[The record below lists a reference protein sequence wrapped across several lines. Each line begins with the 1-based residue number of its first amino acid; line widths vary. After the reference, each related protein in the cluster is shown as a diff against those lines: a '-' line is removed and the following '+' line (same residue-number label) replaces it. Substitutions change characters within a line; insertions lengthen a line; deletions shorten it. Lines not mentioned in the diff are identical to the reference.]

1 MNKNFTKSIVFFFL
15 FFLAGWESV
24 QGQTTFNKKFG
35 GSNADEV
42 YSSISDSLGNTFVT
56 GVMRGVASIGGIN
69 LTSSG
74 ATDIFVSKI
83 DVNGNTVASI
93 KLGGTG
99 GEFVNDI
106 TLDDSGNVYLAG
118 FFAGTANIGTYSFN
132 ATNGTG
138 IVVKLNSNLSLV
150 WARQY
155 GNNNTTIEQIAVD
168 RLRNIYFAARHDGN
182 GTVTFGSVSI
192 NGKCLALIR
201 ISPLAQIAWVRSLN
215 NTSSFSSPGPPTIVG
230 LETDNSNS
238 IYLSGSFSGTL
249 NLSNGGGS
257 LSGSGF
263 GFALETYVIKY
274 NQGGLVVYSMRAGG
288 NFADTVKGLAV
299 DGAGNAMIVG
309 TYVFN
314 FTIGSF
320 TVSPN
325 VNSGHLYIALINPIG
340 TPLWLK
346 STTQTGLTTRVG
358 ASSVSRRFGDMF
370 YVSGTFVNPGT
381 ANLPGGFNFPAR
393 NSSEIFLLS
402 IDNAGDVR
410 WLYTGNSYGN
420 RNEIVSVSADIYG
433 NVYAAGTYVS
443 NFDFQSNSL
452 NSNGSTDGYL
462 IKLSDHNLRSTFVLP
477 KVRCAGDTIP
487 LLGWLRS
494 SNFWNSSEITVELSG
509 PDGSF
514 RQARELTKFNPSTLS
529 GDVRAP
535 IPQFGIESSSN
546 YRIRLKATRPLTYSL
561 PFDTAITIYSR
572 DTANAGA
579 DRTLC
584 AGLSTQV
591 STTGGTN
598 WRWSPGIYANDSTIR
613 NPILTP
619 PRTTTFT
626 VYVTDL
632 YGCAPPDTDQ
642 VLITVYDSLKLNPIN
657 DTIVCDQVPLTIV
670 ASATGGV
677 PGSVNY
683 VWNPISLEN
692 DTLLFNAD
700 SAADLRVLASDL
712 CGFKDSVDLKVKL
725 KPKVSLGNTRDTTIC
740 YGNSLNLNPQ
750 IFGGDSN
757 YFSFRWTLMPDTLL
771 NVSLAKNITVSP
783 LVSSVYRFI
792 VTDPC
797 TQSADTI
804 FYNINVRA
812 PLVLRTSNDTTICM
826 GTTTGLR
833 ATASGGLT
841 SNYKYTWTR
850 LSDGFDLGNSNTI
863 NVKPILNESYKIKL
877 EDGCSNPF
885 DSSII
890 RVFVRDSIK
899 LEPIPD
905 TLICLGEEVKINAY
919 GFGGIPADY
928 SFIWRKLSNN
938 QFLSNTPELDI
949 TGVQEELIQ
958 VVLSDGCSQPNDTF
972 VFKISVRDPLELFST
987 RDTLIC
993 NGSKIYLKARLF
1005 GGNASSYQYEW
1016 VSLPG
1021 DIPQGFGD
1029 SIEISPTNTTVYKVI
1044 GRDFCTK
1051 PSDSTTLEVR
1061 VLPPIKSTL
1070 DGDTLICYG
1079 ETANLTGSVS
1089 GGLGSA
1095 YEFKWYEEGNSA
1107 VIGTNPSISVNPLV
1121 STNYWRVSGDNC
1133 SDPSDSQKI
1142 HVRVREPLS
1151 IDLGNDT
1158 TICKGNLYTVVA
1170 NASGGRG
1177 NYFYIWDPAAGS
1189 VSKQSFKVD
1198 SSVWVKVQLNDGCSS
1213 PAEDSIYIISED
1225 SPEPNLSVLLRKGCV
1240 PFEVEFEDIST
1251 IYSPSE
1257 TYWDFGDG
1265 IRDTVPTGSSV
1276 LHTYTYSGLFS
1287 PTIWVKSENG
1297 CLDSVQIKG
1306 LVNAEAPPIAS
1317 FIWQPQTPT
1326 SGSNIIFTNKSI
1338 DAINYFWE
1346 FSNGYGTS
1354 NLRDPEFL
1362 ITDSIGFNAQLIVE
1376 SRSGCRDTVSNFINI
1391 VPGLEV
1397 WIPNAFSPDKNG
1409 INDDFK
1415 PYGVGFSSYRIQIF
1429 TRWGQMVYD
1438 SKDSGKGWNGS
1449 WRNEGEACIEQM
1461 YIYKVTVLNR
1471 IGETQTFVGEV
1482 LLMKQ

>member
-1 MNKNFTKSIVFFFL
+1 MNRIFTNLLVTFLL
-15 FFLAGWESV
+15 FFLAGFEFS
-24 QGQTTFNKKFG
+24 QGQATFNKKFG
-35 GSNADEV
+35 GSNADEA

-56 GVMRGVASIGGIN
+56 GVMRGTASIGGIN

-83 DVNGNTVASI
+83 DVNGSTVASI
-93 KLGGTG
+93 KLGGAG

-132 ATNGTG
+132 STNGTG

-155 GNNNTTIEQIAVD
+155 GNNNTSIEQIAVD
-168 RLRNIYFAARHDGN
+168 RLRNIYFAARHEGN
-182 GTVTFGSVSI
+182 GTVSFGSVNI
-192 NGKCLALIR
+192 NGQCLALVR
-201 ISPLAQIAWVRSLN
+201 ISPLAQIAWVRSLT

-230 LETDNSNS
+230 LETDNNNS
-238 IYLSGSFSGTL
+238 IYLTGSYSGTL

-257 LSGSGF
+257 LSGF
-263 GFALETYVIKY
+263 GFAPETYVIRY
-274 NQGGLVVYSMRAGG
+274 NQGGLVVYSLKAGG

-299 DGAGNAMIVG
+299 DGSGNAVITG
-309 TYVFN
+309 TFLFN
-314 FTIGSF
+314 FTIGSLSA
-320 TVSPN
+320 SPN
-325 VNSGHLYIALINPIG
+325 LNSGHLYIAMINASG
-340 TPLWLK
+340 TPQWLR
-346 STTQTGLTTRVG
+346 STTQTGFTTRVG
-358 ASSVSRRFGDMF
+358 ASSISRRFGDMY
-370 YVSGTFVNPGT
+370 YVSGSFTNPGT
-381 ANLPGGFNFPAR
+381 ASLPGGFSFPAR
-393 NSSEIFLLS
+393 NSSEIFLLA
-402 IDNAGDVR
+402 IDNSGDIR
-410 WLYTGNSYGN
+410 WLQVGNSNGN

-433 NVYAAGTYVS
+433 NVYATGTYAS
-443 NFDFQSNSL
+443 NFSFAGNNL

-462 IKLSDHNLRSTFVLP
+462 IKLSDHLINTSVVLP
-477 KVRCAGDTIP
+477 KIRCAGDTIP
-487 LLGWLRS
+487 VLGWIRS
-494 SNFWNSSEITVELSG
+494 NNFWANAEITVELSG

-514 RQARELTKFNPSTLS
+514 RQAKELTKFTPSTLN
-529 GDVRAP
+529 GAVRAP
-535 IPQFGIESSSN
+535 IPQFGMESSNN
-546 YRIRLKATRPLTYSL
+546 YRIRLKSTRPLTYSL

-572 DTANAGA
+572 DTANAGV

-598 WRWSPGIYANDSTIR
+598 WRWSPGIFANDSTIR

-619 PRTTTFT
+619 PKTTTFT

-642 VLITVYDSLKLNPIN
+642 IVITVFDTLRLNPIN
-657 DTIVCDQVPLTIV
+657 DTIVCDQTPLTFI
-670 ASATGGV
+670 ASSIGGV
-677 PGSVNY
+677 PGTINY

-700 SAADLRVLASDL
+700 SAADLRVLANDL
-712 CGFKDSVDLKVKL
+712 CGFKDSIDLKVKL
-725 KPKVSLGNTRDTTIC
+725 KPKVSLLNPRDTTIC
-740 YGNSLNLNPQ
+740 YGNSISLNPQ
-750 IFGGDSN
+750 IIGGDSN
-757 YFSFRWTLMPDTLL
+757 FFSYRWTLMPDTIL
-771 NVSLAKNITVSP
+771 NISLAKNIIVSP

-792 VTDPC
+792 VSDPC
-797 TQSADTI
+797 TKSADTI

-826 GTTTGLR
+826 GNSAGLR
-833 ATASGGLT
+833 AFAFGGLA

-850 LSDGFDLGNSNTI
+850 LSDGLNLGNSSSIT
-863 NVKPILNESYKIKL
+863 VKPSLNESYKIKL
-877 EDGCSNPF
+877 EDACSNPF

-890 RVFVRDSIK
+890 RVNVRDSIK
-899 LEPIPD
+899 IEPIAD
-905 TLICLGEEVKINAY
+905 TLICLGQEVKINAY
-919 GFGGIPADY
+919 GFGGIPSDY

-938 QFLSNTPELDI
+938 QFLSNTPELNI
-949 TGVQEELIQ
+949 TGVQEELVQ

-972 VFKISVRDPLELFST
+972 VFRISIRDPLELFST

-993 NGSKIYLKARLF
+993 YGSKIYLKARLF
-1005 GGNASSYQYEW
+1005 GGNASSYEYEW
-1016 VSLPG
+1016 RSLPG
-1021 DIPQGFGD
+1021 DIPQGYGD
-1029 SIEISPTNTTVYKVI
+1029 SILINPTITTVYKVI

-1061 VLPPIKSTL
+1061 VLPPINSSL

-1089 GGLGSA
+1089 GGLGSS
-1095 YEFKWYEEGNSA
+1095 YVYKWYEEGNPV
-1107 VIGTNPSISVNPLV
+1107 VIGNNPSISVNPLV

-1142 HVRVREPLS
+1142 HVRVRDPLT

-1158 TICKGNLYTVVA
+1158 TICKGNLYTVEA
-1170 NASGGRG
+1170 NAGGGRG
-1177 NYFYIWDPAAGS
+1177 TYFYIWNPAAGN

-1198 SSVWVKVQLNDGCSS
+1198 SSVWVKVQLNDGCSN
-1213 PAEDSIYIISED
+1213 PIEDSVYIISEE
-1225 SPEPNLSVLLRKGCV
+1225 SPEPNISVVLRKGCV
-1240 PFEVEFEDIST
+1240 PFDVEFQDIST

-1265 IRDTVPTGSSV
+1265 IKDTVSTGSTII
-1276 LHTYTYSGLFS
+1276 HTYTNSGLYS

-1297 CLDSVQIKG
+1297 CLDSVQVKG

-1317 FIWQPQTPT
+1317 FIWQPKTPT
-1326 SGSNIIFTNKSI
+1326 SGSNIIFSNKSV

-1346 FSNGYGTS
+1346 FTNGYGSS

-1362 ITDSIGFNAQLIVE
+1362 VTDSNGFNAQLIVE
-1376 SRSGCRDTVSNFINI
+1376 SRSGCRDTVSNFINV

-1415 PYGVGFSSYRIQIF
+1415 PYGLGFTSYRIQIF

-1438 SKDSGKGWNGS
+1438 SKETGKGWNGT
-1449 WRNEGEACIEQM
+1449 WRNEGEGCLEQL

-1482 LLMKQ
+1482 LLLKQ